1 MMTQRSFDP
10 HQAIPHFNFPDRHSS
25 RCRRQVRRQAE
36 QIGPRLPRL
45 TLAFPPL
52 LLLLL
57 LDNIVQSSECCYPS
71 YPNSYLTLPPTH
83 YLTVSSNPCFTGLCP
98 CLERVRVPDQQ
109 PPKKVYQ
116 LPSDGAVAWL
126 PMMPMIR
133 HSLILSR
140 EGLILTL
147 SILPCPQGWIS

>member
-1 MMTQRSFDP
+1 MLVMRTMTMMTQQSFDP
-10 HQAIPHFNFPDRHSS
+10 HQAIPHFNSPDRHSS

-45 TLAFPPL
+45 TLAFPLL

-98 CLERVRVPDQQ
+98 CLERVRVPDRQKRFTSC
-109 PPKKVYQ
+109 PVMEL
-116 LPSDGAVAWL
+116 LPGCL
-126 PMMPMIR
+126 
-133 HSLILSR
+133 
-140 EGLILTL
+140 
-147 SILPCPQGWIS
+147 